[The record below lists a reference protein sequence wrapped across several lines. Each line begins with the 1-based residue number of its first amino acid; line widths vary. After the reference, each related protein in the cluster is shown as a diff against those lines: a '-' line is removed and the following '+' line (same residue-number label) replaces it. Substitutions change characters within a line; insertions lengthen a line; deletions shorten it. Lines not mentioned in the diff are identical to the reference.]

1 MVGFNFAHEH
11 LCTTE
16 DKTTEGLRQNKSI
29 LIMLL
34 SQTG

>member
-11 LCTTE
+11 LFTTE
-16 DKTTEGLRQNKSI
+16 DNTTEGLRQNKSI